1 MRRKYCL
8 GNFLPHFNGNV
19 LVGLSFLSFILLPY
33 VQSTGSMLTPR
44 FITETHSFSYVTDMA
59 WVASSVGAG
68 VQEKEIIA
76 SERKSLETCRT
87 TLTSFV
93 IKEQSFCTLAVMLC
107 SGTLQGGV
115 LPITILLGEE
125 AHQS

>member
-107 SGTLQGGV
+107 SGTLLGGV